1 MADEVDGPR
10 MGILQHI
17 EEFRHRAKWSF
28 ITVMILFVFF
38 SGFQARV
45 ADVGGVTVPYPY
57 PDPLQ
62 PLASQFFNMTLN
74 YLKPAFVVSTVLN
87 PADAFIVQFKTAFFL
102 ALLVGMPMV
111 AYQMG
116 MFIAPGLRPREKR
129 TILRLLGPSMAL
141 FALGVLIAFFVV
153 LPFTFDFLYQVAVN
167 LGVDQPMLHIDQ
179 FLDFVLLF
187 MLGFG
192 LAFQVP
198 VIMYALTAVGLVRA
212 ATWRKYWR
220 LAIIAIF
227 GFGAIITPDGSGVT
241 MVLVSAPMSVLYVA
255 GYAACVL
262 NERSRERRG
271 RAPPA

>member
-1 MADEVDGPR
+1 
-10 MGILQHI
+10 
-17 EEFRHRAKWSF
+17 
-28 ITVMILFVFF
+28 
-38 SGFQARV
+38 GFQARV
-45 ADVGGVTVPYPY
+45 ADVGGVSIPYPY

-74 YLKPAFVVSTVLN
+74 FLKPAFVVSTVLN

-102 ALLVGMPMV
+102 ALLVGMPVV

-129 TILRLLGPSMAL
+129 TILKLLGPSMVL

-198 VIMYALTAVGLVRA
+198 VVMYALTAVGLVRA
-212 ATWRKYWR
+212 ATWKKYWR
-220 LAIIAIF
+220 IAIIAIF

-241 MVLVSAPMSVLYVA
+241 MILVSGPMSALYVA

-262 NERSRERRG
+262 HERRRTRRG
-271 RAPPA
+271 SAPS